1 MCRKI
6 LVGAAVVALGLFA
19 LHASGL
25 SSYPATAFGN
35 IKKALKKQVP
45 LEFEIE
51 RLRTEVARL
60 VPDMKN
66 HLSTIAQ
73 EMVAVDSLKE
83 EIAQT
88 RTNLAKQKENILAM
102 SRALESGT
110 STVSFNHRESSAARI
125 KEKLARDFES
135 YQRCE
140 AELQSREKL
149 LEAREKALDAARDQ
163 LATMRTQKQD
173 LEVQVTQLEAELKTI
188 RAAQCRNKFH
198 FNDSSLAR
206 CKATLAELRNR
217 LKVEKTTLELEGQF
231 GNDAFPVEAKEK
243 SAKEL
248 TKEINGYFNN
258 QKSDDGKVVV
268 DQK

>member
-1 MCRKI
+1 MFRKI

-35 IKKALKKQVP
+35 IKKTLKKKVP

-60 VPDMKN
+60 VPDMKK
-66 HLSTIAQ
+66 HLSTIAE
-73 EMVAVDSLKE
+73 EMAAVDSLKE
-83 EIAQT
+83 EITQT
-88 RTNLAKQKENILAM
+88 RANLAKQKDSILAM
-102 SRALESGT
+102 TKALENGT
-110 STVSFNHRESSAARI
+110 TKVALGNREFSATRI

-149 LEAREKALDAARDQ
+149 LEAREKSLDAARDQ
-163 LATMRTQKQD
+163 LATIRTQKQQLE
-173 LEVQVTQLEAELKTI
+173 LEVAQLEAELKTV
-188 RAAQCRNKFH
+188 RAAQSRSKFQ
-198 FNDSSLAR
+198 FDDSNLAR

-217 LKVEKTTLELEGQF
+217 LKVEQNALVLEGEF
-231 GNDAFPVEAKEK
+231 TNDALPVENKEK

-258 QKSDDGKVVV
+258 PKSDDAKVVAG
-268 DQK
+268 QK